1 MPIDQNE
8 FRIVKRVDAATPQ
21 PIDDLAVDPN
31 NPNVGSSGHT
41 GGANFAMGDGSVRLN
56 PSSFQIISA
65 GKDDG
70 LLLPAVKTDDGE
82 ATIPDGTS
90 NTVLFVERYGSPD
103 GEYVLTAVQHV
114 SQPEASV
121 PETGDEV
128 LIGFEFGDVNG
139 GEDSRGLFQINVD
152 PVQSDADTFDCSELT
167 QWASGT
173 PLEGGVRKGD
183 WITDVTYESVEL
195 LGQSTVATETLTIA
209 HEGFLFI

>member
-103 GEYVLTAVQHV
+103 GE
-114 SQPEASV
+114 
-121 PETGDEV
+121 
-128 LIGFEFGDVNG
+128 
-139 GEDSRGLFQINVD
+139 
-152 PVQSDADTFDCSELT
+152 
-167 QWASGT
+167 
-173 PLEGGVRKGD
+173 
-183 WITDVTYESVEL
+183 
-195 LGQSTVATETLTIA
+195 
-209 HEGFLFI
+209 